1 MSSRGGGVG
10 GRRGG
15 PGGASSVRGGERGR
29 KRGRGALDAVEPRVP
44 LPRGTGSGPG
54 AGRDGAAA
62 PVPALQPAE
71 ADVLS
76 GEVETEMA
84 AGMEA
89 REGASSSSSAS
100 APAVGEVEPP
110 SRAVGALPPTSSK
123 AVVLQAR
130 PGFGTVGTSC
140 RVRANHFV
148 VQLADKEIYHYDA
161 AGAVAPAAPAV
172 SVAASADAN
181 AVEPR
186 VPLPRGTGSGPG
198 AGRDGAAAPV
208 PALQPAEADVL
219 SGEVETEMAAGMEAR
234 EGASS
239 SSSASAPAVGEVE
252 PPSRAVGALPP
263 TSSKAVVLQAR
274 PGFGTVGTSCRVRAN
289 HFVVQLADKEIYH
302 YDVAIA
308 PELRSRERNRN
319 IINELFRSH
328 KKYLDGRR
336 SPAYDARKGMF
347 TAGALPF
354 TDREFV
360 VKIANDPERGNQGE
374 KEFKVTIKCAGAAN
388 LYMHSLKQFLAGRQR
403 ELPQDTIQALDIAL
417 RECPSSR
424 YTSIS
429 RSFFSQAFGHKD
441 IGCGVEW
448 WRGYYQSLRPSQM
461 GLSLNIGI
469 VPNSL
474 P

>member
-1 MSSRGGGVG
+1 MSSSGGGVG

-100 APAVGEVEPP
+100 APAVGEGEPP

-148 VQLADKEIYHYDA
+148 A
-161 AGAVAPAAPAV
+161 
-172 SVAASADAN
+172 
-181 AVEPR
+181 
-186 VPLPRGTGSGPG
+186 
-198 AGRDGAAAPV
+198 
-208 PALQPAEADVL
+208 
-219 SGEVETEMAAGMEAR
+219 
-234 EGASS
+234 
-239 SSSASAPAVGEVE
+239 
-252 PPSRAVGALPP
+252 
-263 TSSKAVVLQAR
+263 
-274 PGFGTVGTSCRVRAN
+274 
-289 HFVVQLADKEIYH
+289 QLADKEIYH

-308 PELRSRERNRN
+308 PKLRSRERNRN

-336 SPAYDARKGMF
+336 SPAYDGRKGMF
-347 TAGALPF
+347 TAGELPF
-354 TDREFV
+354 KNREFV

-374 KEFKVTIKCAGAAN
+374 KEFKVTIKCAAK
-388 LYMHSLKQFLAGRQR
+388 LDMYSLKQFLAGRQR

-469 VPNSL
+469 VRNSL

>member
-1 MSSRGGGVG
+1 MPRSLPPARISMRSSAAADTWARHVSERERAREWVDLYMSLFHSASSRFRPSASINFLPWVCVLLAPLACLPAMSSRGGGVG

-148 VQLADKEIYHYDA
+148 VQLADKEIYHYD
-161 AGAVAPAAPAV
+161 
-172 SVAASADAN
+172 
-181 AVEPR
+181 
-186 VPLPRGTGSGPG
+186 
-198 AGRDGAAAPV
+198 
-208 PALQPAEADVL
+208 VL
-219 SGEVETEMAAGMEAR
+219 H
-234 EGASS
+234 
-239 SSSASAPAVGEVE
+239 
-252 PPSRAVGALPP
+252 
-263 TSSKAVVLQAR
+263 
-274 PGFGTVGTSCRVRAN
+274 PGF
-289 HFVVQLADKEIYH
+289 
-302 YDVAIA
+302 
-308 PELRSRERNRN
+308 
-319 IINELFRSH
+319 
-328 KKYLDGRR
+328 
-336 SPAYDARKGMF
+336 
-347 TAGALPF
+347 ALYF
-354 TDREFV
+354 S
-360 VKIANDPERGNQGE
+360 N
-374 KEFKVTIKCAGAAN
+374 
-388 LYMHSLKQFLAGRQR
+388 
-403 ELPQDTIQALDIAL
+403 
-417 RECPSSR
+417 
-424 YTSIS
+424 
-429 RSFFSQAFGHKD
+429 FF
-441 IGCGVEW
+441 
-448 WRGYYQSLRPSQM
+448 Y
-461 GLSLNIGI
+461 
-469 VPNSL
+469 
-474 P
+474 